1 MKATVTTAFP
11 GRRDNS
17 GESETFAVGAIIEGD
32 LARVAIDNKWAEK
45 LGDETEV
52 GSPDEKQ
59 QAAQA
64 AVDTAQTAFDAAK
77 TALDAADEAG
87 KPDAQ
92 KKHDEA
98 EKVLKAAQAKLAK
111 LAKA

>member
-1 MKATVTTAFP
+1 MKAKVTTAFP

-17 GESETFAVGAIIEGD
+17 GESETFAVGATIEGD
-32 LARVAIDNKWAEK
+32 LARVAIDNKWAEE
-45 LGDETEV
+45 LDDETGA
-52 GSPDEKQ
+52 GSIDEKRQ
-59 QAAQA
+59 KAQA
-64 AVDTAQTAFDAAK
+64 AVDAAQAAFDAAK

-98 EKVLKAAQAKLAK
+98 EKALKSAQAKLAK
-111 LAKA
+111 LVKA